1 MIETHLRR
9 CSNEKAK
16 LVSSPSRI
24 RNEQWKEAY
33 RERKHRDKEEKSL
46 QLFLSASTENPVKK
60 GGNGDLSTGG
70 GETALGSRIQENWS
84 RRGGAQLLG
93 LSHVTFKLHYSI
105 CFLLSL
111 FQCSMHCFILR
122 RKKMLYCFIL
132 RKKWGLIGIG
142 CHVKFIVLN
151 CYNASGMIGQVRL
164 GHR

>member
-70 GETALGSRIQENWS
+70 G
-84 RRGGAQLLG
+84 
-93 LSHVTFKLHYSI
+93 KLHWAQEYKRI
-105 CFLLSL
+105 EVGEEEHNYWGSL
-111 FQCSMHCFILR
+111 T
-122 RKKMLYCFIL
+122 
-132 RKKWGLIGIG
+132 
-142 CHVKFIVLN
+142 
-151 CYNASGMIGQVRL
+151 
-164 GHR
+164 